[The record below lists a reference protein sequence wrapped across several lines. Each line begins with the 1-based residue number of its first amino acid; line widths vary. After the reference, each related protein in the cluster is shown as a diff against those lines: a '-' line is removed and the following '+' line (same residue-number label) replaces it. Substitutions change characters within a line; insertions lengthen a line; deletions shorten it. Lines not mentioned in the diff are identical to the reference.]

1 MPQIKNEE
9 TRSQLRRK
17 LVDVS
22 CKVIWECTR
31 CKGTR
36 AHENITKMRQHL
48 IRCVPYQAWKVR
60 EPSVN
65 INLEHEIGIDLTD
78 DVILIKMKFKRF
90 NNFQHSQ
97 HSQNSQFSPETFL
110 ESK

>member
-1 MPQIKNEE
+1 MPQIKKEE
-9 TRSQLRRK
+9 TRSQFRRK

-22 CKVIWECTR
+22 GKVIWECTR

-36 AHENITKMRQHL
+36 AHKNITKMRHYL

-65 INLEHEIGIDLTD
+65 INLEHEIGIDLTGD
-78 DVILIKMKFKRF
+78 LSLIKIKFTRF

-97 HSQNSQFSPETFL
+97 HSQNSQLF
-110 ESK
+110 

>member
-9 TRSQLRRK
+9 TRSQFRRK
-17 LVDVS
+17 LYDAS
-22 CKVIWECTR
+22 GKVIGECTR
-31 CKGTR
+31 CKRTC

-60 EPSVN
+60 EPSLN
-65 INLEHEIGIDLTD
+65 INLEHEIGIDLTGD
-78 DVILIKMKFKRF
+78 ISLTKIKFTRF

-97 HSQNSQFSPETFL
+97 HSQNSQLF
-110 ESK
+110 